1 MATYETVLSLF
12 ARDNTARAFQSL
24 NRRLKKLGAG
34 IAGAASRFAKIGR
47 AAALAAGAA
56 TAAFVGMR
64 MAAID
69 NLAKTADKI
78 GTTTEALAGLQHA
91 GELTGVSTQ
100 TMNMALQRMQ
110 RRLSEAS
117 QGMGVAQGALAELN
131 LDADQ
136 LLSLPLDQQMEVVG
150 DAMAGVKTQADRVR
164 LAMQFF
170 DSEGVALV
178 NTLGQGGD
186 ALRAMM
192 SEADQLGISLSR
204 VDAAKI
210 EQANDAASRMTG
222 VFTGIGNQLAV
233 SFSPMIE
240 AASNWVTHLALTTE
254 GFGDIGAK
262 AAGFVATAFHKV
274 GDAVR
279 GLKVIVLSIRLGF
292 VDMAESVSGVMQGVG
307 ESVVEIINSTI
318 TKWNTFSRTII
329 DGYNDLAQHVP
340 FLDMTTD
347 WSPTVGKVQFDS
359 DFWSS
364 QEAIFKQ
371 MGENI
376 RGQLTETLNTDTGQ
390 AFEDAFGSFV
400 DRFQSPDAPGQVI
413 PPEIE
418 EGLNTIEKDAANKAD
433 KMRGN
438 ISDALIDGVVDS
450 KAAMLN
456 SFSDIL
462 KSMARDLVRSKIMS
476 LLKTAFGGGQEGGF
490 FSRIFGKK
498 AAGGNVMSNR
508 PYMVGERG
516 PELMV
521 PSSSGRIIPNSKLRG
536 AGVTINQTNTY
547 NVESGFDEAALREMQ
562 MLQAAQTKAEIMQS
576 LRSHGVGMRG

>member
-24 NRRLKKLGAG
+24 NRRLKKLGAS
-34 IAGAASRFAKIGR
+34 IAGAATRFAKIGT

-56 TAAFVGMR
+56 TSAFVGMR

-69 NLAKTADKI
+69 SLAKTADKI
-78 GTTTEALAGLQHA
+78 GATTQALAGLQHA

-100 TMNMALQRMQ
+100 TMSMALQRMQ
-110 RRLSEAS
+110 RRLAEAA
-117 QGMGVAQGALAELN
+117 QGMGVARGALKELN
-131 LDADQ
+131 LDAKQ
-136 LLSLPLDQQMEVVG
+136 LLSLPLDQQMEVVA
-150 DAMAGVKTQADRVR
+150 DAMAGVETQADRVR

-178 NTLGQGGD
+178 NTLGQGSD

-192 SEADQLGISLSR
+192 NEADALGISLSR
-204 VDAAKI
+204 VDAKKI
-210 EQANDAASRMTG
+210 EDANDAAARTKG
-222 VFTGIGNQLAV
+222 VFVGIGNQLAV
-233 SFSPMIE
+233 SFAPALESV
-240 AASNWVTHLALTTE
+240 SNWITHLALNSK
-254 GFGDIGAK
+254 GFGDIGQDAFN
-262 AAGFVATAFHKV
+262 FVA
-274 GDAVR
+274 DS
-279 GLKVIVLSIRLGF
+279 IDNSIRAIRSFNVGIVSARVSLLEFIEGF
-292 VDMAESVSGVMQGVG
+292 NAFRDRSLIVDW
-307 ESVVEIINSTI
+307 T
-318 TKWNTFSRTII
+318 
-329 DGYNDLAQHVP
+329 ND
-340 FLDMTTD
+340 
-347 WSPTVGKVQFDS
+347 
-359 DFWSS
+359 
-364 QEAIFKQ
+364 AI
-371 MGENI
+371 
-376 RGQLTETLNTDTGQ
+376 
-390 AFEDAFGSFV
+390 
-400 DRFQSPDAPGQVI
+400 
-413 PPEIE
+413 
-418 EGLNTIEKDAANKAD
+418 EGLNKMRRGFAQWWAETSPRRRAPLVVPIEPVAVPFSTSKEFKDGIAYAKEQAKKALDEALAVSAQGASSSVRKFIADFTALPKPGAVKPGALPPEVDNAISTIENEVERKAETL
-433 KMRGN
+433 RGN
-438 ISDALIDGVVDS
+438 VSDALIDGVVDS

-456 SFSDIL
+456 SFSNIL

-498 AAGGNVMSNR
+498 AAGGNVMANR